1 MKFVYTKDG
10 TLNVV
15 VAAPKAHLE
24 KVFGPL
30 TDEQYKAHVI
40 SRSIPEGVEYRE
52 ITDNELPPDR
62 IFRDAWKDEGGI
74 KIDMPKARNIHLA
87 RIRSSR
93 NEKLKSSDA
102 EFLKTLESSNYQQT
116 PELVAIKAKRQA
128 LRDIP
133 QTFDLTQATTPEEL
147 KALWPDGL

>member
-40 SRSIPEGVEYRE
+40 SRSIPEGVEFRE
-52 ITDNELPPDR
+52 ITDNELPQDR
-62 IFRDAWKDEGGI
+62 LFRDAWKDEGGI
-74 KIDMPKARNIHLA
+74 KIDMPKARAIHMA
-87 RIRSSR
+87 RIRDKR
-93 NEKLKSSDA
+93 NKRLEELDKRKYGAEYDA
-102 EFLKTLESSNYQQT
+102 E
-116 PELVAIKAKRQA
+116 RQA
-128 LRDIP
+128 LRDLP
-133 QTFDLTQATTPEEL
+133 QTFDLTQATTPDEL